1 MFDVIVLGVG
11 GMGGAAAA
19 ELARRGRR
27 VLGLE
32 QFAVGHDRG
41 SSHGSTRVIRTAY
54 YEHPDYVPL
63 ARRAFQRW
71 HELEQRTGTHLV
83 TKCPCL
89 SIGRPDGELITGVRR
104 AADQHALA
112 IETLAPADMRKRYPQ
127 FRFDDSYVGVLE
139 HEAGFVYVDDCV
151 GAFAADAKAHGATIR
166 EGEPV
171 IGWEASAHGV
181 TVRTHQAT
189 YTADRLVIAA
199 GGWATRLLGSWGRQL
214 SVMRQVVFWL
224 RPRDLS
230 EFARDRFPVYLAD
243 VPGGPFYGI
252 PAIDPRGHKLAR
264 HYGAPELRHPD
275 EVDRIV
281 TDADEAPVRE
291 FVRRHLPGADGE
303 RCDASVCIYTLSP
316 DRHFVI
322 DLHPEHS
329 NVAVATG
336 FSGHGFKFAPAVGE
350 MLADLV
356 EIGKTQLPGE
366 LFRFQRLN

>member
-11 GMGGAAAA
+11 GMGGAAAS

-63 ARRAFQRW
+63 ARRAFERW
-71 HELEQRTGTHLV
+71 HELEQRSGTHLV
-83 TKCPCL
+83 TKCPCV
-89 SIGRPDGELITGVRR
+89 SIGQPDGELITGVRR
-104 AADQHALA
+104 AAAEHALM
-112 IETLAPADMRKRYPQ
+112 IESLAPADIRKRFPQ

-151 GAFAADAKAHGATIR
+151 RAFAADARAHGVTIR

-171 IGWEASAHGV
+171 VDWEANPRGV
-181 TVRTHQAT
+181 TVRTQQAT
-189 YTADRLVIAA
+189 YTADRLIISA
-199 GGWATRLLGSWGRQL
+199 GGWATRLLGPWGVKL

-224 RPRDLS
+224 SPRDLS
-230 EFARDRFPVYLAD
+230 RFARDRFPVYLAD

-275 EVDRIV
+275 EIDRV
-281 TDADEAPVRE
+281 VKDADEVPVRE
-291 FVRRHLPGADGE
+291 FVRSHLPDADGE
-303 RCDASVCIYTLSP
+303 RRDASVCIYTLSP

-322 DLHPEHS
+322 DLHPEHT

-336 FSGHGFKFAPAVGE
+336 FSGHGFKFAPAVGG

-356 EIGKTQLPGE
+356 ENGKTELRGD
-366 LFRFQRLN
+366 LFRFARLS